1 MRFSLSVDHLKVIM
15 EFVEANEKTIGVN
28 DTIQCTVVEKVNGLL
43 TMDVKYSVREVDEY
57 LYPKIERLN
66 QVFFDEE

>member
-1 MRFSLSVDHLKVIM
+1 MRFSLSIDHLKAIM

-28 DTIQCTVVEKVNGLL
+28 DAIQCTVVEKVNGVL

-57 LYPKIERLN
+57 VYPKIERLN
-66 QVFFDEE
+66 RVFFD